1 MQLTVLV
8 IYDITTVKLVGNK
21 KKLPEVTHKR
31 FGPHTTR
38 PKKKKKKVYPNSKKA
53 YRT

>member
-38 PKKKKKKVYPNSKKA
+38 PKKKKKVYPNSKKA